1 MLYTLF
7 PFSLEANLL
16 LHGAHGLKVWNR
28 QHLLLFRSE
37 CLCPSAFSGRKRRW
51 HQNYLRIRIRS
62 PSEKQLTSPDI
73 FLFKFN
79 VSSNWLFIFR
89 FSMARMGFGVESTAC
104 SSRLFL
110 VRFGKRPWNFK
121 FIKYIKIVAG
131 YMAELKLRHNLKF
144 GRISLFDLKVGQKQ
158 PVHRDALC
166 QFPFRWI
173 YYYGSN

>member
-7 PFSLEANLL
+7 PFSLEANLQ

-62 PSEKQLTSPDI
+62 PSEKQLTSPNI
-73 FLFKFN
+73 FLFKF
-79 VSSNWLFIFR
+79 R
-89 FSMARMGFGVESTAC
+89 ATDY
-104 SSRLFL
+104 LFL
-110 VRFGKRPWNFK
+110 GLAWHEWGLEWKALPVPQ
-121 FIKYIKIVAG
+121 G

>member
-7 PFSLEANLL
+7 PFSLEANLQ

-62 PSEKQLTSPDI
+62 PSEKQLTSPNI
-73 FLFKFN
+73 FLFKFSL
-79 VSSNWLFIFR
+79 SSNWLFIFR

-110 VRFGKRPWNFK
+110 VRFGKRPWYFK
-121 FIKYIKIVAG
+121 FIKYQNCYRLHGWTETPSQLEVWQN
-131 YMAELKLRHNLKF
+131 KLVRLE
-144 GRISLFDLKVGQKQ
+144 GRSKTTSSQRCVMPISFPMDLLLWQ
-158 PVHRDALC
+158 
-166 QFPFRWI
+166 
-173 YYYGSN
+173 